1 LTYVQFIRSI
11 LLILCGPN
19 AETIFEM
26 NDLLVV
32 IKLSKDGVLN
42 LENAT
47 LNFFYT
53 TPVLENDSRIKA
65 YTFLHELL
73 AQAMLQ
79 LQATM
84 PVPLTLTGSGSISSF
99 GKDLVIYYS
108 VVETVGSGFM
118 PIAQSTFFLTSLRNA
133 GIQIDTYMDRVRAV
147 GPNVDIPPAL
157 LLQNLVVHIADIRDY
172 QPPVGHHIINRF
184 NTRSDHHSE
193 KSMPMHSNAL
203 TRRPPDTLT
212 RRSSDTPDTGRP
224 FRTGAATRCPC
235 CGRWGHV
242 RENCMQLCTTY
253 LCMQYINANNEF
265 CAAQAIKWS
274 TSQTQQK
281 THQNSV
287 IHTLRINQPEFYAQH
302 TDDDIRDSLD
312 FSQDSDF
319 V

>member
-1 LTYVQFIRSI
+1 
-11 LLILCGPN
+11 
-19 AETIFEM
+19 M
-26 NDLLVV
+26 NDLLV

-47 LNFFYT
+47 LNLFYT
-53 TPVLENDSRIKA
+53 TSVLENDSQIKA
-65 YTFLHELL
+65 YTFLHKLL
-73 AQAMLQ
+73 ARAMLQ
-79 LQATM
+79 LRATM
-84 PVPLTLTGSGSISSF
+84 PIPPTLAGSGSISSF
-99 GKDLVIYYS
+99 GNDLGIYYS

-147 GPNVDIPPAL
+147 GPNVDISLDL
-157 LLQNLVVHIADIRDY
+157 LLQNLVVHITDIRDY
-172 QPPVGHHIINRF
+172 QPPMGPHIINQV

-203 TRRPPDTLT
+203 TRCPPDTLT
-212 RRSSDTPDTGRP
+212 RCSCDTPGTVRP
-224 FRTGAATRCPC
+224 FRTGADTQCPC
-235 CGRWGHV
+235 CGRWDHA

-265 CAAQAIKWS
+265 CAAQAIKWR

-287 IHTLRINQPEFYAQH
+287 IHTLRINQPEFYAQN

-312 FSQDSDF
+312 FSQDSNF